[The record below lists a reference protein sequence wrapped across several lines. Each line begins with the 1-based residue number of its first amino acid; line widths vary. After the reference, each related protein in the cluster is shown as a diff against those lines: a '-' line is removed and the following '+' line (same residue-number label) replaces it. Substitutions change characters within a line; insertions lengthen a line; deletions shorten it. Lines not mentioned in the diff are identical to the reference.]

1 MASSPSGS
9 ASSTPKER
17 GQFGL
22 AEPAV
27 PPATEGE
34 QRLLEIWQEVLDI
47 RGLGVEDD
55 YFELGGDS
63 LVGLILFGEVESS
76 FGQALPVSVLL
87 DCPTVR
93 LLAARL
99 DEGAAPTAPAPAAEV
114 SAPAAATPVPA
125 VAIRREAVQRP

>member
-1 MASSPSGS
+1 MASSPS
-9 ASSTPKER
+9 SSVAAPPKER

-27 PPATEGE
+27 PPATEE
-34 QRLLEIWQEVLDI
+34 ERRLLAIWERVLEI

-99 DEGAAPTAPAPAAEV
+99 AEGAAPAAPPPAAE
-114 SAPAAATPVPA
+114 APVTS
-125 VAIRREAVQRP
+125 

>member
-1 MASSPSGS
+1 MASSPSSS

-22 AEPAV
+22 AEAAV

-34 QRLLEIWQEVLDI
+34 RRLLEIWQEVLDI

-63 LVGLILFGEVESS
+63 LVGLILFGEIERG
-76 FGQALPVSVLL
+76 FG
-87 DCPTVR
+87 
-93 LLAARL
+93 
-99 DEGAAPTAPAPAAEV
+99 
-114 SAPAAATPVPA
+114 
-125 VAIRREAVQRP
+125 